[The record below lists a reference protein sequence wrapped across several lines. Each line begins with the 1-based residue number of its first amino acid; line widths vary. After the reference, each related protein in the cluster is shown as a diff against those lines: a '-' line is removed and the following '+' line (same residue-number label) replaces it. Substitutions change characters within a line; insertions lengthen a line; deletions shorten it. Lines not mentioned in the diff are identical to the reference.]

1 MINHDNIDL
10 TAAVTEQTGFAHLDD
25 LPCVKLQFGQA
36 TAVIALYGAQV
47 LSYQPRNNQEILWLS
62 PLATWHNQT
71 PIRGGVPICWPWFG
85 AISPILNPERLALP
99 NHGLVRTQL
108 WQLKAKHCSAESV
121 SVTLEITIAY
131 QPWFGK
137 KTNTAAKIVLQLQL
151 TLAKQ
156 LQINL
161 RCNDVIVQQAALHS
175 YFKIEDISKAQVQPL
190 PLTYIDTTCAQ
201 VVTSKANTATFCT
214 EVDRIYQHSG
224 PMLKIQNSNL
234 SVGIEQIGHDATVIW
249 NPWRERSAKMTDLTE
264 QSYKEFICVETA
276 KLALDTAAPLNLTQH
291 ITLL

>member
-10 TAAVTEQTGFAHLDD
+10 TAAVTEQTGFAHLED

-85 AISPILNPERLALP
+85 AIAPQLNPEQLTLP

-108 WQLKAKHCSAESV
+108 WQLKSTHCSAKGV
-121 SVTLEITIAY
+121 SVTLETTVAS
-131 QPWFGK
+131 QPWFRK
-137 KTNTAAKIVLQLQL
+137 KPNTTTKITLQLQL

-161 RCNDVIVQQAALHS
+161 RCNDAIVQQAALHS
-175 YFKIEDISKAQVQPL
+175 YFKVDDISQAQVQPL
-190 PLTYIDTTCAQ
+190 PLTYIDTTRAL
-201 VVTSKANTATFCT
+201 VLTSKANTATFGA
-214 EVDRIYQHSG
+214 EVDRIYQHSE
-224 PMLKIQNSNL
+224 PMLNIHNGNL
-234 SVGIEQIGHDATVIW
+234 SLGVEQTGHDATVVW
-249 NPWRERSAKMTDLTE
+249 NPWRERSAKMVDLTA

-276 KLALDTAAPLNLTQH
+276 KLALDTAGPLNLTQQ
-291 ITLL
+291 ISLL